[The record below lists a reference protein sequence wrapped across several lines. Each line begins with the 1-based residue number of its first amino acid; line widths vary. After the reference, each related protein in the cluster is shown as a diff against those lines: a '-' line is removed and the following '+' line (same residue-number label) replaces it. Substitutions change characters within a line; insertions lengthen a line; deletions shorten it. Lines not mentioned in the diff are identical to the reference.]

1 MASRRADEVICDLW
15 REDSDAKWREDLES
29 SLVFASVHLSL
40 SLVRRSKSD
49 FGLILS
55 GFGSILSDFGSILS
69 DLGSILS
76 V

>member
-29 SLVFASVHLSL
+29 LVFAYPSL

-49 FGLILS
+49 FGSI
-55 GFGSILSDFGSILS
+55 GFRLDSIRFRLDSIGL
-69 DLGSILS
+69 
-76 V
+76 VPNQVRET